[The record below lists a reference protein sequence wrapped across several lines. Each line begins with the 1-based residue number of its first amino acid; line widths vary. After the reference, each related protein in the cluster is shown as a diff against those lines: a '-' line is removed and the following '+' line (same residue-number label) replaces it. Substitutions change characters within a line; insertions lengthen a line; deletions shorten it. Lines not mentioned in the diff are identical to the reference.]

1 MTDTNVIARNSKEVI
16 EKTLQK
22 LEEME
27 NLGKTKKSKSVFF
40 MRTMEHGND
49 GNGLTQ
55 RKEETLVMKV
65 VEPPAYWRIIHR
77 YNNLYIENIISVIRE
92 NNGVTQLLSE
102 KKTEVHCLAHYARR
116 RGYKVTTDA
125 SRTGMEQ
132 LSVRN
137 GMKN

>member
-1 MTDTNVIARNSKEVI
+1 
-16 EKTLQK
+16 
-22 LEEME
+22 
-27 NLGKTKKSKSVFF
+27 

-55 RKEETLVMKV
+55 RKEEALLMKV
-65 VEPPAYWRIIHR
+65 VEPPAYWQIFYR
-77 YNNLYIENIISVIRE
+77 YNNLSSEKITNVIRE

-102 KKTEVHCLAHYARR
+102 KKTDVHCLAHYARR